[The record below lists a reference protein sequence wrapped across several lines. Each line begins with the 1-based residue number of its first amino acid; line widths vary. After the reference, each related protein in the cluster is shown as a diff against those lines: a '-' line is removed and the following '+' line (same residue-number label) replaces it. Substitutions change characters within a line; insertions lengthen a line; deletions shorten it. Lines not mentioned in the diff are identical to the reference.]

1 MISTTIFP
9 GRYIQ
14 GYEATKRLGKE
25 AARFG
30 NVLVQHKL
38 E

>member
-14 GYEATKRLGKE
+14 GYGAIKRLGSE
-25 AARFG
+25 IARLDHYG
-30 NVLVQHKL
+30 RGL
-38 E
+38 